1 MSERESNW
9 VKSWLASVSIVL
21 IMQAGTLIWFLAKVD
36 SRVANLEQV
45 QERVETLW
53 EHHLRNTR

>member
-53 EHHLRNTR
+53 EHHLRTTR